1 MTGVGRHNW
10 RVANFVPVGTLLIA
24 RAEEYLAEA
33 AGIFEILRLKSGRGN
48 SRATFLVSP

>member
-1 MTGVGRHNW
+1 MTGGGRHNW

-33 AGIFEILRLKSGRGN
+33 AGIFEN
-48 SRATFLVSP
+48 SNVLWRHHLPHD